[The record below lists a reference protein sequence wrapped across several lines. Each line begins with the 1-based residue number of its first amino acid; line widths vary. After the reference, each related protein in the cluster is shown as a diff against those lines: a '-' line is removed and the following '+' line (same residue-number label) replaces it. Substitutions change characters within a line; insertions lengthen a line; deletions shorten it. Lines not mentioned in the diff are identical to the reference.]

1 MSLEHLEGVELQ
13 GGRYVLAELLGQGGY
28 GAVFRASQPDL
39 GRDVAVKILSPR
51 GQEVDR
57 FIERFRREARATARL
72 RHQHAIEVYD
82 FARDDDRELLY
93 IVMEYLDGISL
104 DELIRARGVLDVHT
118 TVAIIGQIASCLA
131 EAHGHGIVHRDM
143 KPHNIMLVNRASA
156 EHFVKVIDF
165 GIAKIL
171 EADAALLGGGGELT
185 QTATMIGTP
194 HYMAPEQISRD
205 GVIDSRTD
213 QYALAMCVYKMLLG
227 HSPYAG
233 QDTWEIISEH
243 MKGPPQPL
251 REYDA
256 SLVVSDDFE
265 RVLRKALRKDKEQ
278 RYPDVMSFARALAT
292 VAQRDN
298 LFVERGDGDV
308 TRTQIIP
315 AVLGEMPAP
324 TGPTR
329 RELPANKPASIEQKV
344 PRPMHTLATSAFD
357 GVPVA
362 APPAP
367 RAAREVTSSIEQD
380 VPEHRAPRV
389 HQETPRGRLP
399 FVLAIALVCAL
410 AVAALVAFYTVEG
423 PPSDDAGKAVVGAP
437 ASVTPAREHGEVE
450 ATTAR
455 VVRELAIRDGDGAGR
470 GVAFSART
478 LAAVVAQRSVH
489 TRRPE
494 GWRTRRGGEG
504 AKSKSTVKVNELA
517 RAASASGEVHKRGDR
532 IEAASKRSGEGRS
545 KQQPVLGRVRVA
557 VKPYGDV
564 YIDGKLAKSSV
575 SSPQMLEVE
584 VGSHEI
590 YVIKNGRRFAREQ
603 VVVRPGQVTRVLL
616 LAVE

>member
-28 GAVFRASQPDL
+28 GAVFRARQPDL
-39 GRDVAVKILSPR
+39 GRDVAVKILLPR
-51 GQEVDR
+51 GQEVER

-82 FARDDDRELLY
+82 FARDDERELLY
-93 IVMEYLDGISL
+93 IVMEYLDGVSL
-104 DELIRARGVLDVHT
+104 DELIRSRGVLDVHT
-118 TVAIIGQIASCLA
+118 TVAIISQIASCLA

-143 KPHNIMLVNRASA
+143 KPHNIMLVSRASA
-156 EHFVKVIDF
+156 EFFVKVIDF

-251 REYDA
+251 RDYDA

-298 LFVERGDGDV
+298 LLVERGDGEV

-315 AVLGEMPAP
+315 AVLGEMPEP

-329 RELPANKPASIEQKV
+329 RERPVSEVRAVTPAPT
-344 PRPMHTLATSAFD
+344 PRPMQTLATSAFD

-367 RAAREVTSSIEQD
+367 RAAREITSSIEQE
-380 VPEHRAPRV
+380 VPAPLARS
-389 HQETPRGRLP
+389 ERPGRSVGVIAA
-399 FVLAIALVCAL
+399 VLLVVVACV
-410 AVAALVAFYTVEG
+410 VAALASLALFGEERSAPEAHAVQVMTDEAQE
-423 PPSDDAGKAVVGAP
+423 PPR
-437 ASVTPAREHGEVE
+437 REDERSVE
-450 ATTAR
+450 AVEQTTAR
-455 VVRELAIRDGDGAGR
+455 VVRELASRDGSGAAR
-470 GVAFSART
+470 GVASNASEIVRGFASQLAPRRSEKKRRERRAVKAREGT
-478 LAAVVAQRSVH
+478 PITDGVEVAPKP
-489 TRRPE
+489 TIKEEPE
-494 GWRTRRGGEG
+494 AKPAPVWGE
-504 AKSKSTVKVNELA
+504 
-517 RAASASGEVHKRGDR
+517 
-532 IEAASKRSGEGRS
+532 
-545 KQQPVLGRVRVA
+545 VRVA

-575 SSPQMLEVE
+575 SSPQLIRVE
-584 VGSHEI
+584 VGPHELH
-590 YVIKNGRRFAREQ
+590 VVKNGRRFAGER
-603 VVVRPGQVTRVLL
+603 VVVRADKVARVLL
-616 LAVE
+616 YAVE